1 MQLWRRPRDLVSRE
15 AVAERPRNGGQTQ
28 VHLGRK
34 KAVRKGAKKSEKKVL
49 DSLRGRV
56 YLPPPIALAKPAGR
70 VTMRGMWMGLVAGA
84 MVLAV
89 AAVVVAAEAAGKASD
104 SSKAPSTNTN
114 VVAVTPAA
122 K

>member
-1 MQLWRRPRDLVSRE
+1 
-15 AVAERPRNGGQTQ
+15 
-28 VHLGRK
+28 
-34 KAVRKGAKKSEKKVL
+34 
-49 DSLRGRV
+49 
-56 YLPPPIALAKPAGR
+56 
-70 VTMRGMWMGLVAGA
+70 MRGMWMGLVAGA

-114 VVAVTPAA
+114 CVAVTPAA